1 MPGTIAEDRKEL
13 FQSAVSFLG
22 EPSVQTAPLT
32 KKVEFLQT
40 KGLTEDE
47 IQLALEQAGKAETQ
61 GRHEV
66 PQSTSIS
73 TEAVVRDAVYETVPP
88 PLPRRDWKDYFVMAT
103 ATVGVCYGLYEVTRR
118 YVIPQL
124 MPESRSRLEQD
135 KRQIEDHFEKVDRLL
150 EKLEQEQDEFR
161 DQQVDKLKELDSTI
175 IKLQGALEETTKTRN
190 NINFEFRDLK
200 LQVTEMAKK
209 LDEFRLARDHNSQ
222 LTALQADMDSLKRLI
237 KNSTLMNAPAPGAGS
252 APPAVPLAASIP
264 SASEILAKM
273 KSTTRSED
281 GESMPSW
288 KLGRK
293 QNASAASIPDWQ
305 KTALSSREQSPEDS
319 LANGLSHKLSAD
331 DLSGPE

>member
-13 FQSAVSFLG
+13 FASAVSFLG

-47 IQLALEQAGKAETQ
+47 IQLALEQAGKADTQ

-66 PQSTSIS
+66 VQSAGVGAG
-73 TEAVVRDAVYETVPP
+73 AVMQDVVYETVPP

-103 ATVGVCYGLYEVTRR
+103 ATAGLCYGLYEVTRR
-118 YVIPQL
+118 YVVPQL
-124 MPESRSRLEQD
+124 LPESRSRLEQD

-161 DQQVDKLKELDSTI
+161 DQQVEKLKELDATI

-209 LDEFRLARDHNSQ
+209 LDEFRQARDHNSQ
-222 LTALQADMDSLKRLI
+222 LTALQSDMESLKRLI
-237 KNSTLMNAPAPGAGS
+237 KNSTLLSSPAPGAGS

-273 KSTTRSED
+273 KSNTRSED
-281 GESMPSW
+281 GEAMPSW
-288 KLGRK
+288 KIGRK
-293 QNASAASIPDWQ
+293 DLSAASIPDWQ

-319 LANGLSHKLSAD
+319 LANGLSHKLSLD
-331 DLSGPE
+331 NLSGPE